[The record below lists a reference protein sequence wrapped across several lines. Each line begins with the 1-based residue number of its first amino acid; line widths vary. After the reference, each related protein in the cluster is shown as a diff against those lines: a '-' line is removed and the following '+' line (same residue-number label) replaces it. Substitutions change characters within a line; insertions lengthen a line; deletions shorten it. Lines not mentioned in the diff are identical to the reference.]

1 MGAEDP
7 RTFRCLQ
14 VLQGFPRQM
23 ASVTTLRF
31 LVDHFPDVGRVRR
44 VDNLSRLIE
53 YADSVNA
60 LLPADTADALMDLLS
75 IVVQHVVFGV
85 RLDVFAELIRM
96 PLHFVEQ
103 AHFFGLDIEVS
114 ENADRYK
121 HRQHHTES

>member
-7 RTFRCLQ
+7 RALLRLQ

-31 LVDHFPDVGRVRR
+31 FVDHFPDVGRVRR
-44 VDNLSRLIE
+44 VDDLSRLIE
-53 YADSVNA
+53 YADTVNA

-85 RLDVFAELIRM
+85 RFDVFAELIRM

-103 AHFFGLDIEVS
+103 VLFFGLDIEVG
-114 ENADRYK
+114 ENADHDK
-121 HRQHHTES
+121 DRQHHTEC